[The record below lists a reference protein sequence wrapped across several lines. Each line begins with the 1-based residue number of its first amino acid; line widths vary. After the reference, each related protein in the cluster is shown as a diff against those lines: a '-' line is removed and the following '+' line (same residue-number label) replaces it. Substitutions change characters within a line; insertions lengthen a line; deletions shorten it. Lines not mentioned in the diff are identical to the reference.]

1 MGELMIDERELAL
14 RWAPTLHLRASS
26 QVAREEPASVSNQA
40 VAETAPTMS
49 NIPVTA
55 IPDSQSQA
63 IGGDSVARAKAF
75 VMTLA
80 GRTYITGPAGTM
92 GELASGIRQPSV
104 EDIAK
109 NPMLQIS
116 GRFVGAEEPNRN
128 NAFWSAGDLELSAA
142 RVAKGPL
149 NWLHESR
156 HIIGSITSAD
166 YVDPRGQQAA
176 DADPAVAQQ
185 QPHITATAGIWR
197 WIYPDEAYVVQNAS
211 DQNMLW
217 YSMECISNEVAC
229 AGANGCGNT
238 TTYAAYL
245 AGSGCDHIRERS
257 TVRHFKSP
265 TFLGGAVIVPPARP
279 GWASADASV
288 MKTAQ
293 VMAEAAFDQ
302 AGKPD
307 IPASTWE
314 QMIGQIVRFGDPNP
328 S

>member
-1 MGELMIDERELAL
+1 MGEPMIDERELAL
-14 RWAPTLHLRASS
+14 RWAPTLHLAA
-26 QVAREEPASVSNQA
+26 AREQQPSVSNQA
-40 VAETAPTMS
+40 VADTAPRMA

-55 IPDSQSQA
+55 IPDSQSQPLVE
-63 IGGDSVARAKAF
+63 GDSVARAKAF
-75 VMTLA
+75 VTTL
-80 GRTYITGPAGTM
+80 GRRTYITGPAASM
-92 GELASGIRQPSV
+92 GETAGGVRQPTV
-104 EDIAK
+104 EEIAAD
-109 NPMLQIS
+109 PMLTIS
-116 GRFVGAEEPNRN
+116 GRFVGGEEPNRN

-149 NWLHESR
+149 NWLHEAR

-166 YVDPRGQQAA
+166 YVAA
-176 DADPAVAQQ
+176 RTPEAAEEDGAPS

-217 YSMECISNEVAC
+217 YSMECISGEVAC
-229 AGANGCGNT
+229 AGEAGCGNT

-257 TVRHFKSP
+257 TVRHFKNP

-279 GWASADASV
+279 GWANADVKV

-293 VMAEAAFDQ
+293 ALAETAFES
-302 AGKPD
+302 AGRPD

-314 QMIGQIVRFGDPNP
+314 QMMGQLVRFGGNTSD
-328 S
+328 